1 MAILM
6 VLAKHQDTIQ
16 DASMTHSM
24 QAAAAQP
31 MPLSAEQLAVL
42 LPYAPLLAQVAQTL
56 LDFRCGT
63 LCPAATQKLEADLQ
77 GHFRELGRSALQ
89 DTLNSL
95 EPAAAEQVPDELH
108 VGGVCYRRRFKTP
121 RVVDSTFGRL
131 QLWRWLYEPRTT
143 GERCLFPLE
152 LLIGL
157 VAGRSTPA
165 LADRVGRLVAQY
177 TQRDVLRI
185 LREENGVKW
194 SHALLRETAAAVSKH
209 IDGHRQAA
217 QAKQVIGWLRQAHR
231 GRGPLE
237 PVLAVGRDG
246 IMVPLCGGGP
256 QEAAIATVAVYDRT
270 GRRLGTVYLACMPEE
285 LQETL
290 TRQLTALL
298 EAILSG
304 WKGTR
309 PQLAYITDGGHVP
322 EGYYKVLRK
331 MADPCR
337 PGERLQW
344 VRVVD
349 YYHATLYIT
358 KLAEALFGKSIRA
371 AAWARRM
378 RRTLKEAEG
387 LKRVLQSASYY
398 RNEQRLK
405 GKRQEAFRKA
415 YRYLWKR
422 RRHMRYAALRAKGM
436 PIGSGVTEAGCKVVA
451 SQRMKLSGMKWKKKG
466 GQVVLTLRV
475 AWLSG
480 VWEQTWKAH
489 IEEGTNMPSS
499 SYGMC
504 LGSHDT
510 AAA

>member
-6 VLAKHQDTIQ
+6 VLPEHQDTTQ

-24 QAAAAQP
+24 QVAAAQA

-42 LPYAPLLAQVAQTL
+42 LPYAPLLAQFAQTL
-56 LDFRCGT
+56 LDFRSAPLGA
-63 LCPAATQKLEADLQ
+63 AATQKLESDLQ
-77 GHFRELGRSALQ
+77 SQFRELGRSALQ

-108 VGGVCYRRRFKTP
+108 VGGTCYRRRFKTP
-121 RVVDSTFGRL
+121 REVDSTFGRL
-131 QLWRWLYEPRTT
+131 RLWRWLYEPRTT

-152 LLIGL
+152 VSIGL

-165 LADRVGRLVAQY
+165 LADRVGRLVAQFP
-177 TQRDVLRI
+177 QRVVLRM
-185 LREENGVKW
+185 LREENGVRW
-194 SHALLRETAAAVSKH
+194 SHALLRETAAAVALH
-209 IDGHRQAA
+209 IGSHRQAA
-217 QAKQVIGWLRQAHR
+217 QAKQVIGWLRQAQR
-231 GRGPLE
+231 GRGPFT

-246 IMVPLCGGGP
+246 IMVPISGGGF
-256 QEAAIATVAVYDRT
+256 QEAAIATVAVYDRK

-298 EAILSG
+298 KAILSG
-304 WKGTR
+304 WKGKR
-309 PQLAYITDGGHVP
+309 PLLAYITDGGHVP

-331 MADPCR
+331 MVDPCP

-349 YYHATLYIT
+349 YYHATLYVT
-358 KLAEALFGKSIRA
+358 KLAEALFGKSVRA
-371 AAWARRM
+371 VVWARRM
-378 RRTLKEAEG
+378 RRTLKESDG

-398 RNEQRLK
+398 CNEQKLK
-405 GKRQEAFRKA
+405 GKRQEAFNKA

-422 RRHMRYAALRAKGM
+422 RRHMRYAALRAKGI

-451 SQRMKLSGMKWKKKG
+451 SQRMKLSGMKWKKEG

-475 AWLSG
+475 IWLSG
-480 VWEQTWKAH
+480 VWEQAWRAH
-489 IEEGTNMPSS
+489 IGEGKNITSS
-499 SYGMC
+499 SYSKC
-504 LGSHDT
+504 LSSHYAG
-510 AAA
+510 AA

>member
-6 VLAKHQDTIQ
+6 VLPEHQDTTQ

-24 QAAAAQP
+24 QVAAAQA

-42 LPYAPLLAQVAQTL
+42 LPYAPLLAQFAQTL
-56 LDFRCGT
+56 LDFRSAP
-63 LCPAATQKLEADLQ
+63 LCPAATQKLESDLQ
-77 GHFRELGRSALQ
+77 GQFRELGRSALQ

-95 EPAAAEQVPDELH
+95 EPAAAQQVLDELH
-108 VGGVCYRRRFKTP
+108 VGGTCYRRRFKTP
-121 RVVDSTFGRL
+121 REVDSTFGRL
-131 QLWRWLYEPRTT
+131 RLWRWLYEPRTT

-152 LLIGL
+152 VLIGL

-177 TQRDVLRI
+177 PQRVVLRM
-185 LREENGVKW
+185 LREENGVRW
-194 SHALLRETAAAVSKH
+194 SHALLRETAAAVAKH
-209 IDGHRQAA
+209 IGGHRQAA
-217 QAKQVIGWLRQAHR
+217 QAKQVIGWLRQAQR
-231 GRGPLE
+231 GRGPFE

-246 IMVPLCGGGP
+246 IMVPIQGGGF
-256 QEAAIATVAVYDRT
+256 QEAAIATVAVYDRK
-270 GRRLGTVYLACMPEE
+270 GDRLGTVYLACMPEE

-304 WKGTR
+304 WKGKR
-309 PQLAYITDGGHVP
+309 PLLAYITDGGHVP
-322 EGYYKVLRK
+322 EAYYKVLRK
-331 MADPCR
+331 MVDPCR

-349 YYHATLYIT
+349 YYHATLYVT
-358 KLAEALFGKSIRA
+358 KLAEALFGKSVRA

-378 RRTLKEAEG
+378 RRTLKEADG

-405 GKRQEAFRKA
+405 GKRQEAFSKA

-451 SQRMKLSGMKWKKKG
+451 SQRMKLSGMKWKKEG

-475 AWLSG
+475 IWLSG

-489 IEEGTNMPSS
+489 IGEGKNRTSS
-499 SYGMC
+499 SCGKC
-504 LGSHDT
+504 LGSHYAG
-510 AAA
+510 AA